1 MFEGVLAIE
10 GVQELGIQKCESE
23 PWALLMTAQIE
34 QLLYGIR
41 SIYHAPNPYHNYVHA
56 LDVLQATYTF
66 LVAIGVVPPFSYLR
80 EPVAPWCRPEMDA
93 SRGTERARDVLRPQD
108 VLAVLVA
115 AMGHD
120 VGHPGLSNAFMV
132 SSMTRS
138 SSCQKNAKT
147 PLSQVYDDK
156 SVLENMHCM
165 LIVQLLR
172 KHGFGYLIGP
182 GRDEEHD
189 WRGFR
194 TVLHSA
200 ILATDMSLHFAWIQR
215 LREFG
220 TRPSDD
226 EGDDLEDR
234 VLVCQALIK
243 CADISNPTRPIAV
256 SEHWSTVLLQ
266 EWAMQASLEQQLSLP
281 VSVVASADASLQAK
295 GQVGF
300 IDLFTQPLFDAASD
314 AMPRESYLDQADF
327 RTLAICCELRRQ
339 PRKVANSVGIA
350 AVFKRE
356 RAPESTTRAPSVR
369 VPLPF
374 VTSSISCSS
383 SRPDSVSSACSSAL
397 V

>member
-1 MFEGVLAIE
+1 
-10 GVQELGIQKCESE
+10 
-23 PWALLMTAQIE
+23 
-34 QLLYGIR
+34 
-41 SIYHAPNPYHNYVHA
+41 
-56 LDVLQATYTF
+56 
-66 LVAIGVVPPFSYLR
+66 
-80 EPVAPWCRPEMDA
+80 
-93 SRGTERARDVLRPQD
+93 
-108 VLAVLVA
+108 
-115 AMGHD
+115 
-120 VGHPGLSNAFMV
+120 
-132 SSMTRS
+132 
-138 SSCQKNAKT
+138 
-147 PLSQVYDDK
+147 
-156 SVLENMHCM
+156 M

-243 CADISNPTRPIAV
+243 CADISNPTRPVAV

-266 EWAMQASLEQQLSLP
+266 EWAMQASLELQLALP

-314 AMPRESYLDQADF
+314 AMPRKF
-327 RTLAICCELRRQ
+327 IIN
-339 PRKVANSVGIA
+339 PR
-350 AVFKRE
+350 
-356 RAPESTTRAPSVR
+356 
-369 VPLPF
+369 
-374 VTSSISCSS
+374 
-383 SRPDSVSSACSSAL
+383 
-397 V
+397 